1 MGSSIT
7 SRVSITVSMMFTNAS
22 TVLTNVS
29 IVVMVSLSHPGQ
41 LVDVD
46 QVGQP
51 VHGLLVHE
59 LDVLL
64 WELGLRRLSCK
75 EKLDG
80 DDDTF
85 FLLRKLLD

>member
-1 MGSSIT
+1 MYPIN
-7 SRVSITVSMMFTNAS
+7 VPFT
-22 TVLTNVS
+22 T
-29 IVVMVSLSHPGQ
+29 GR

-75 EKLDG
+75 KKLNADH
-80 DDDTF
+80 DTF
-85 FLLRKLLD
+85 FVVEKTVRLKYVHRATMF